1 MKKELHPSWS
11 KQEQLEGER
20 MRQMWEEFVPAAQQT
35 GEASGPLLSKL
46 ADEQR
51 LSTVLARHQAALMS
65 YPNVVGVADGIK
77 TKRGEPTGERCLV
90 VLVKRK
96 LPKSKLRKTEI
107 LPREIEGVP
116 IDVVEVGKIEPLP
129 L

>member
-1 MKKELHPSWS
+1 
-11 KQEQLEGER
+11 
-20 MRQMWEEFVPAAQQT
+20 
-35 GEASGPLLSKL
+35 
-46 ADEQR
+46 
-51 LSTVLARHQAALMS
+51 MS

-77 TKRGEPTGERCLV
+77 AKRGEPTGERCLV

-96 LPKSKLRKTEI
+96 LPKSKLGKTEI

-129 L
+129 LQPRRASHASDPTKGVKR

>member
-1 MKKELHPSWS
+1 
-11 KQEQLEGER
+11 
-20 MRQMWEEFVPAAQQT
+20 
-35 GEASGPLLSKL
+35 
-46 ADEQR
+46 
-51 LSTVLARHQAALMS
+51 
-65 YPNVVGVADGIK
+65 
-77 TKRGEPTGERCLV
+77 